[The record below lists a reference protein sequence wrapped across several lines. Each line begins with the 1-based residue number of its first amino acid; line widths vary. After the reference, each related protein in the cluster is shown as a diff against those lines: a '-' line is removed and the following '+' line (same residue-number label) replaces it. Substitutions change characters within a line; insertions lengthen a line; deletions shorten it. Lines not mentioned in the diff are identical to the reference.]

1 MIPPKHHELKIV
13 LNPNEYEL
21 VTEWQCNYQKIFGQ
35 HISLERAF
43 KIAMFHTL
51 HLNNIK
57 LTILE
62 SYKDN
67 KVIKANSLSNK
78 ISTNTVSKK
87 PRDTTRKKRKI
98 HYKDE
103 NTSQSTLGGIP

>member
-1 MIPPKHHELKIV
+1 MNDSKNLKLELSLTPLEQAIARDFQV
-13 LNPNEYEL
+13 TYE
-21 VTEWQCNYQKIFGQ
+21 KIFNER
-35 HISLERAF
+35 ISLEEVF